1 VEILRSGNITEVPAG
16 ATDEQISF
24 VIHGFVQVWNKFEDA
39 IEREISTSRSL
50 REPGNESRFARDN
63 DILFRVGTT
72 LSGAPSLSMGELSD
86 ALVVPLSTATRI
98 IDALAERGLV
108 HRFNDPDDRRVVRVT
123 FTPKGKRLYRFIE
136 SRISERVRTITTY
149 LTREE
154 LATLNRLLTKVALA
168 VKETLK

>member
-1 VEILRSGNITEVPAG
+1 VEILRNGNITEVAEG

-24 VIHGFVQVWNKFEDA
+24 VMHGFVQVWNKFEDA

-63 DILFRVGTT
+63 DILFRVGAT
-72 LSGAPSLSMGELSD
+72 LSGASSLSMGELSD
-86 ALVVPLSTATRI
+86 ALIVPLSTATRI

-108 HRFNDPDDRRVVRVT
+108 HRFNDPDDRRVVRVA